1 MKIAK
6 SVVLLSVL
14 LISILLPQNTFAA
27 SSTVYYPVEGTSKI
41 SAGIYKAVPNG
52 TPSLV
57 MKEKVYTLKETT
69 KPPVKLKDTNFFLV
83 NNQVAK
89 ASDYASYSVNSKPV
103 QDVQAVGKDVYFTRF
118 LFQAVYAGSCGGG
131 GADILEIYKRASN
144 GKISKVVSDKVSSDA
159 ENAFAVS
166 GKYLYYAKVVDEA
179 MGNFTIIKS
188 TLDGKSKK
196 TLQKGVD
203 DFWIQGKYIYYIKNE
218 KLYRMDTNGKYI
230 KSFNTKTKLYG
241 NSGCGEGNY
250 SVSNNGMTISSY
262 SDDSKYFF
270 DFSKLSTTTLTS
282 KVDGY
287 ILDVD
292 LNKKRLIA
300 MSFGDDDMDT
310 YAVYDLKGKL
320 IKKLKN
326 LEWGHGPYSVNA
338 KTGQFLY
345 VEGSKL
351 KQVKF

>member
-1 MKIAK
+1 M
-6 SVVLLSVL
+6 V
-14 LISILLPQNTFAA
+14 Q
-27 SSTVYYPVEGTSKI
+27 
-41 SAGIYKAVPNG
+41 
-52 TPSLV
+52 PSLV

-83 NNQVAK
+83 NNKVAK

-144 GKISKVVSDKVSSDA
+144 GKVSKVVSDKVSSDA
-159 ENAFAVS
+159 QNAFVVS

-196 TLQKGVD
+196 TLQTGVD

-241 NSGCGEGNY
+241 NGGCGEGNY

-270 DFSKLSTTTLTS
+270 DFSKLSLTTLTS

-292 LNKKRLIA
+292 FNKKRLIA
-300 MSFGDDDMDT
+300 MNFGDDDMDT

-326 LEWGHGPYSVNA
+326 LEWRQGPYSVNA

-345 VEGSKL
+345 VEG
-351 KQVKF
+351 